1 VGKDAVM
8 ITNTDLIIRSC
19 ERNFGGLGIEK
30 LHEIIKAFMISLSD
44 AEAIEL
50 RDTIEVLRDS
60 LEPKNNRTSISLR
73 PRYKLIID
81 DTKDDSVLRILL
93 GKDLL
98 PISERLSLSNF
109 PDYIDRERA
118 NFVFRK

>member
-1 VGKDAVM
+1 MVRNFFGLRDFIYFLKAIHSQAVVGKDAVM

-50 RDTIEVLRDS
+50 RVTIEVLRDN
-60 LEPKNNRTSISLR
+60 LEPKNDHTSISPR
-73 PRYKLIID
+73 PR
-81 DTKDDSVLRILL
+81 
-93 GKDLL
+93 
-98 PISERLSLSNF
+98 
-109 PDYIDRERA
+109 
-118 NFVFRK
+118 